1 MSILNNNLNVIFMA
15 ILHIFN
21 NYCVYYGIIILSFI
35 ASVIIIIIGVKRKIN
50 YLNLVLK
57 EMIQTIFI
65 VMIGMIFLLFG
76 INISLKNED
85 TLKLIFIVFILS
97 IFVIFLIECVLYKKT
112 IKDVIKH
119 NLNRLNYI
127 LKMNLFL
134 LTLTSKVEIID
145 LICLSYYIISI
156 DIAIQLLNDNRFSN
170 KTMMKKR
177 KDNDSIFEEDEL
189 FDSRK
194 KELMIIEDE
203 LISNFDNYNSIIISG
218 NWGSGKT
225 SLVNVL
231 KGRLSKKYEIID
243 IQCGVECDLK
253 SMLENIALQIER
265 ILDNHGIY
273 TNENDIVHKYF
284 EEVGHLA
291 ADMDYKHVSHILRII
306 DKHPKSFTSL
316 KEELNNKMALLK
328 TNVYIFIDDLDR
340 ILDKESRINI
350 LKVIYETIN
359 LQNCLSIFTV
369 DQDKFL
375 GDEKKST
382 YLEYIEK
389 YVDFSFRLANI
400 TFDEI
405 INSYEEKYFSKEFI
419 EGLNYNLKKKN
430 IVQTIKNNYKSISEE
445 LNKEKDLLNFNMLKK
460 FENNPRKIKKLLQL
474 IHAMIDVVNK
484 GWFSDKYYQNNEYTC
499 MDWIDKITRVS
510 ILNIFYKDCF
520 DRLYFSNDLKIYSI
534 DENTKK
540 ILFIIL
546 KDFDNKNKSKEIDLY
561 NMLILELY
569 TMNARMNKTNHQR
582 IIEELE
588 TKNIDLMHIND
599 YLYEC
604 LIMNINYKWLDNILS
619 YIENNP
625 QKISYLSLI
634 VGQYMKVSH
643 SLYYL
648 EHPDCVKISNRV
660 CQTLMALEK
669 NGKISN
675 NNAKNYMIYLNNMI
689 DEYYK
694 RRFDLLNDVVKILEN
709 TNEKVYCLNDII
721 LKILKIYNG
730 DYETKNRKLLNWIS
744 DIKNQ
749 INNINGDALF
759 FKFDY
764 IYILDTLSRMIHMI
778 DNWYDLLLQLKNENE
793 IAILLKNDY
802 ASVIE
807 YCKKVICNINQSNK
821 IDENMIDEYS
831 SYLES
836 VDYNKYSEVEKKNLA
851 ENVYLVYSLL
861 EEKGVYKVMGKMNW
875 HDKKEKI
882 YNKIIKYKY
891 S

>member
-1 MSILNNNLNVIFMA
+1 
-15 ILHIFN
+15 
-21 NYCVYYGIIILSFI
+21 
-35 ASVIIIIIGVKRKIN
+35 
-50 YLNLVLK
+50 
-57 EMIQTIFI
+57 
-65 VMIGMIFLLFG
+65 
-76 INISLKNED
+76 
-85 TLKLIFIVFILS
+85 
-97 IFVIFLIECVLYKKT
+97 
-112 IKDVIKH
+112 
-119 NLNRLNYI
+119 
-127 LKMNLFL
+127 
-134 LTLTSKVEIID
+134 
-145 LICLSYYIISI
+145 
-156 DIAIQLLNDNRFSN
+156 
-170 KTMMKKR
+170 
-177 KDNDSIFEEDEL
+177 
-189 FDSRK
+189 
-194 KELMIIEDE
+194 
-203 LISNFDNYNSIIISG
+203 
-218 NWGSGKT
+218 
-225 SLVNVL
+225 
-231 KGRLSKKYEIID
+231 
-243 IQCGVECDLK
+243 
-253 SMLENIALQIER
+253 
-265 ILDNHGIY
+265 
-273 TNENDIVHKYF
+273 
-284 EEVGHLA
+284 
-291 ADMDYKHVSHILRII
+291 
-306 DKHPKSFTSL
+306 
-316 KEELNNKMALLK
+316 
-328 TNVYIFIDDLDR
+328 
-340 ILDKESRINI
+340 
-350 LKVIYETIN
+350 
-359 LQNCLSIFTV
+359 
-369 DQDKFL
+369 
-375 GDEKKST
+375 
-382 YLEYIEK
+382 
-389 YVDFSFRLANI
+389 
-400 TFDEI
+400 
-405 INSYEEKYFSKEFI
+405 
-419 EGLNYNLKKKN
+419 
-430 IVQTIKNNYKSISEE
+430 
-445 LNKEKDLLNFNMLKK
+445 
-460 FENNPRKIKKLLQL
+460 
-474 IHAMIDVVNK
+474 MIDVVNK

-546 KDFDNKNKSKEIDLY
+546 KDFDNKNKPKEIDLY